1 MGDKEKTTVMLEEYL
16 AILPENIH
24 IPGDVSEAMRFEFV
38 DSATSH
44 LERLGQEIAAFETGQ
59 SQQGDF
65 VTTARTILHNIKGEA
80 GIMDIAEISDVCR
93 LTESL
98 LDEDYGTVPVDTL
111 LSVKAWLFEAVQQ
124 VTSVGS
130 GLPACIFSAESM
142 KIIGSAEIDLL
153 DLGFGTSDAQ
163 AVEGV
168 SCAMR
173 QVAELAARMARP
185 DVKALAGKALK
196 LLGEIQRSEQCV
208 ISDDH
213 KESLFDLL
221 DAMKERVSNADK
233 TGIKFAVEKTISQD
247 DD

>member
-1 MGDKEKTTVMLEEYL
+1 MDDKEKTAVMLEKYL

-24 IPGDVSEAMRFEFV
+24 IPADISEAMRFEFV

-44 LERLGQEIAAFETGQ
+44 IEHLEQEISAFTAGQ
-59 SQQGDF
+59 SQQDDF

-80 GIMDIAEISDVCR
+80 GIMDIAEIYDVCR

-98 LDEDYGTVPVDTL
+98 LDEDYGTIAVDTL
-111 LSVKAWLFEAVQQ
+111 LSVKAWLSEAMQQ

-153 DLGFGTSDAQ
+153 DLGSGTSDAQ

-196 LLGEIQRSEQCV
+196 LLGEIQRSEQRV

-213 KESLFDLL
+213 KESLFNLL
-221 DAMKERVSNADK
+221 DAMKERILNADK
-233 TGIKFAVEKTISQD
+233 SGVKFAAEKGV
-247 DD
+247 

>member
-1 MGDKEKTTVMLEEYL
+1 MDDKEKTAAMLDKYL

-44 LERLGQEIAAFETGQ
+44 LERLGQEIVDFETGQ

-65 VTTARTILHNIKGEA
+65 VATARTILHNIKGGA

-93 LTESL
+93 LAGAL
-98 LDEDYGTVPVDTL
+98 LDKDCRTVPVDTL
-111 LSVKAWLFEAVQQ
+111 LSVKAWLSEAMQQ

-142 KIIGSAEIDLL
+142 KIIDSAEIDLL

-168 SCAMR
+168 SCAMC

-196 LLGEIQRSEQCV
+196 LLGEIRRSEQCV

-221 DAMKERVSNADK
+221 DAMKERFLNADK
-233 TGIKFAVEKTISQD
+233 SGVKFAAEKGV
-247 DD
+247 